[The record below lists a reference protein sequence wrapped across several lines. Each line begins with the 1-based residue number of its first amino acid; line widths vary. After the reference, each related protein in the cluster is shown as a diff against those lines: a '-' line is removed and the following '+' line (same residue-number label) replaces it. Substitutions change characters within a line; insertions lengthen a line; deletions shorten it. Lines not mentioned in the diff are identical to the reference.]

1 MSLNRLK
8 GVQMDADSFLKQNA
22 PRPRSAMADYWDDIK
37 KLRAA
42 GCTLEQ
48 VREFLAANGVTVSVA
63 AISKYIKRREAEGET
78 IDKGETRTTAEKI
91 VERQKEAAA
100 EPASSTTEKSA
111 VPGKFE
117 KKQSKTF
124 GHSALSDGIEDL
136 LK

>member
-1 MSLNRLK
+1 
-8 GVQMDADSFLKQNA
+8 MDADSFLKQNA

-48 VREFLAANGVTVSVA
+48 VREFLAANGVAVSIA
-63 AISKYIKRREAEGET
+63 AISKYIKRREAEAET
-78 IDKGETRTTAEKI
+78 SSKGETKSTEEKP
-91 VERQKEAAA
+91 VERQKEG
-100 EPASSTTEKSA
+100 TTERASGTAEKKAS
-111 VPGKFE
+111 PGKFE

-124 GHSALSDGIEDL
+124 GHSAKSDGINDL